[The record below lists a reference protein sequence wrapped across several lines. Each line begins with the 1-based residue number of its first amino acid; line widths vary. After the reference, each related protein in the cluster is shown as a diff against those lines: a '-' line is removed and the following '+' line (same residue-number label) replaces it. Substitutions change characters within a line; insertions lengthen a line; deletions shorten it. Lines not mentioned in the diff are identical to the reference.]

1 MKTEHLKLLLHNLEQ
16 KELELNIDPDNN
28 AEILAHIDLIRT
40 DLDLHFK
47 NESEGIAIRSRA
59 KYSLDGEKAT
69 SSFCNL
75 EKINASQKYISR
87 LKVKTENI
95 EVNLDSQAQVEAEM
109 LRFYSD
115 LYSNKDNLLDEI
127 NIENFLGDTKDNIP
141 KLNQEQKM
149 SMEGLITEQEILNYL
164 KQLRNNKSPGSSG
177 FTGEF
182 YKFFW
187 SNFKNRLV
195 KSINFSF
202 EAGSLPKSQKIGV
215 LTLIPKGKKEKVYL
229 KNWRPLTMLC
239 TYYKIVSGCITER
252 MKPNLDII
260 ISDNQKAYLPN
271 RYIGEITR
279 TTYDLFQVAKKD
291 NIPGILLLIDFEKC
305 FDSVSHR
312 YIQKCLDFF
321 NFGSDIK
328 KWIEILTKDFYS
340 CINHAGNISQRFLLG
355 RGVKQGDPISGYI
368 FLLCAEVL
376 AHRIKNDRNVFGFQ
390 IGTESN
396 VLEQYADDL
405 KIFLKVFND
414 NLLTEQN
421 IRNTIGILDQ
431 FYKISGLKANIDK
444 TFAVWFGSKNDCND
458 TLCPDLKMT
467 WTKSFEALGV
477 KFDNKLE
484 DMNVNITEA
493 IVKIKATL
501 KSWKNRFLTPYGK
514 ITVIK
519 SLVLSKLTHLVLI
532 IPTLAK
538 HVLREIDVYIY
549 DFLWNSKPNQI
560 AKNFALLSEKKVE

>member
-1 MKTEHLKLLLHNLEQ
+1 M
-16 KELELNIDPDNN
+16 
-28 AEILAHIDLIRT
+28 
-40 DLDLHFK
+40 
-47 NESEGIAIRSRA
+47 
-59 KYSLDGEKAT
+59 
-69 SSFCNL
+69 
-75 EKINASQKYISR
+75 
-87 LKVKTENI
+87 
-95 EVNLDSQAQVEAEM
+95 
-109 LRFYSD
+109 
-115 LYSNKDNLLDEI
+115 LDEI

-340 CINHAGNISQRFLLG
+340 CINHAGNISERFLLG

-414 NLLTEQN
+414 NT
-421 IRNTIGILDQ
+421 NTIGILDQ

-532 IPTLAK
+532 IPTLFIFERWRRRRK
-538 HVLREIDVYIY
+538 ID
-549 DFLWNSKPNQI
+549 
-560 AKNFALLSEKKVE
+560 